1 MNTSML
7 KRARKLWC
15 LDYIPYH
22 QQRANIREWVRAIRV
37 VGDNWLLLEN
47 IKRKDKDYELNSN
60 T

>member
-7 KRARKLWC
+7 RRARELWC

-37 VGDNWLLLEN
+37 VGDNWLLLQN

>member
-1 MNTSML
+1 MNISML
-7 KRARKLWC
+7 KRARELWC

-37 VGDNWLLLEN
+37 VGDNWLLFQN
-47 IKRKDKDYELNSN
+47 IKREENKSGNHSN